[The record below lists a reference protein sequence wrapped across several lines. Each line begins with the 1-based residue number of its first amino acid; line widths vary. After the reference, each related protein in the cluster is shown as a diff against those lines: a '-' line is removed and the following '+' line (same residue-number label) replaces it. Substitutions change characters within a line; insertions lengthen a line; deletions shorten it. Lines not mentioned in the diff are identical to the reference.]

1 MHWLGYWKNSM
12 THDKNWLPTVVDS
25 ALGAI
30 PFAGAIAQNA
40 FATWRNKNISVA
52 REVLLSNIR
61 TGDIS
66 AVHEDE
72 LFSMLARFS
81 RSVQEGIAK
90 SNLTLLARLITG
102 VGHADKENAKA
113 EMFNQYADMLENLTW
128 SEIVFLSRCIKAGEV
143 ISGTPEIKQIL
154 QQKEFFIY
162 KLDPRMYNREGTHSQ
177 PKSSLEAAIMNIY
190 PRYDSYPN
198 FNNFPF
204 GQVDMFGN
212 HVAHENDKTL
222 PYGVD
227 IEIQYEF
234 SSKFNEFLQKY
245 GNLWEDLSKENKD

>member
-1 MHWLGYWKNSM
+1 ME
-12 THDKNWLPTVVDS
+12 HDKNWLPIVIDS

-30 PFAGAIAQNA
+30 PYAGTAVQNA
-40 FATWRNKNISVA
+40 FAVWRNKNISVA

-61 TGDIS
+61 AGDIS

-81 RSVQEGIAK
+81 RSVQEGMAK

-102 VGHADKENAKA
+102 IGHADKENAKA
-113 EMFNQYADMLENLTW
+113 ETFNQYADMLENLTW
-128 SEIVFLSRCIKAGEV
+128 LEIVFLSRCIKAGEV

-154 QQKEFFIY
+154 QQKGFFVY
-162 KLDPRMYNREGTHSQ
+162 NLDPRMYNREGTHSQ

-212 HVAHENDKTL
+212 PVAHENDKTL

-245 GNLWEDLSKENKD
+245 GNLWEDLSNG